1 MHTVGEDLAGY
12 INNSISNDPLLQ
24 GLYSVYKESAT
35 DTFYVLFEKAE
46 YFLLLANSVFSILFK

>member
-1 MHTVGEDLAGY
+1 MGGEDLAVY
-12 INNSISNDPLLQ
+12 INNSISNVPLLFQ

-46 YFLLLANSVFSILFK
+46 YLFLLTNSVFSILFK